1 MKKTGL
7 LIIFLTSL
15 LLHAQAQVSL
25 GIRTGYTAA
34 NMEISGDVRSELGDV
49 NGMMKTFHG
58 WHLDLVINMPLG
70 YDGFYLQPVIR
81 YITKGTSFNE
91 SRIPKAELTGLYVPK
106 GSQMKLNYLE
116 LPFNIVYKCP
126 LGVGSI
132 TGGFGPYVGYGLQGR
147 YDFDI
152 MQNGRSITQNSKQ
165 VQFSRR
171 ADNNLAV
178 VRMYPWDA
186 GANFMLGY
194 EFDNGIMFGVN
205 YSMGLTD
212 IDRIDGMSSK
222 NKYLGI
228 SAGFLFNREDY

>member
-1 MKKTGL
+1 MKRTGL
-7 LIIFLTSL
+7 LIIILTSL
-15 LLHAQAQVSL
+15 LLSAQAQVSI
-25 GIRTGYTAA
+25 GIRSGYTAA
-34 NMEISGDVRSELGDV
+34 NMKISGDVRSELGDV
-49 NGMMKTFHG
+49 TGNMKTFHG
-58 WHLDLVINMPLG
+58 WHLDMVFNMPLRH
-70 YDGFYLQPVIR
+70 GFYLQPVLR
-81 YITKGTSFNE
+81 YITKGTSFQE
-91 SRIPKAELTGLYVPK
+91 SRIPKAELNGIYIPR

-116 LPFNIVYKCP
+116 LPVNLVYKYP
-126 LGVGSI
+126 LGIGNI

-171 ADNNLAV
+171 SDDNLAV

-194 EFDNGIMFGVN
+194 EFNNGLMVGAN

-212 IDRIDGMSSK
+212 IDRVDGMSSK
-222 NKYLGI
+222 NQYVGV
-228 SAGFLFNREDY
+228 SVGFLFNREDY